1 MGDTIFNDNFENI
14 DKLENLK
21 DNIENMDKKHQI
33 EILRI
38 LKNDKSIVLN
48 ENINGVFVNLSD
60 ISDKTINMIQKY
72 ILYVDKQN
80 NNIIQIENKK
90 EELQKTYF
98 TITNKTINT

>member
-1 MGDTIFNDNFENI
+1 MENNIFNDNVENI

-21 DNIENMDKKHQI
+21 NSIENMEKKHQI

-38 LKNDKSIVLN
+38 LKNDKSIILN
-48 ENINGVFVNLSD
+48 ENINGVFINLSD
-60 ISDKTINMIQKY
+60 ISDKTINMIKKY

-98 TITNKTINT
+98 TISNKNIT

>member
-1 MGDTIFNDNFENI
+1 MEHNIFNDNFENI

-21 DNIENMDKKHQI
+21 NNIENMEKKHQI

-38 LKNDKSIVLN
+38 LKNDKNIILN

-60 ISDKTINMIQKY
+60 VSDKTINMIEKY

-98 TITNKTINT
+98 TYSNKNIS

>member
-1 MGDTIFNDNFENI
+1 MDNLDN
-14 DKLENLK
+14 LENLK
-21 DNIENMDKKHQI
+21 NKIENMNKQHQI

-38 LKNDKSIVLN
+38 LKNDKNILLN

-60 ISDKTINMIQKY
+60 INEKTINMIKKY

-80 NNIIQIENKK
+80 TNINQIENKK

-98 TITNKTINT
+98 TIINKDISCIE